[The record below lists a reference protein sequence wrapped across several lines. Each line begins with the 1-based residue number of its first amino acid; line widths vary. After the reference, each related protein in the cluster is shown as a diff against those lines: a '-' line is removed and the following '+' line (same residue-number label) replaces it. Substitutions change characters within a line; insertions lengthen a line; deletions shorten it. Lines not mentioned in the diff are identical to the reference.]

1 MKKKSRNLL
10 HKDLI
15 TPKYRQ
21 RIQKDKK
28 KYSRKNQD
36 INNTENNN

>member
-10 HKDLI
+10 KKDLI

>member
-10 HKDLI
+10 KKDLI

-36 INNTENNN
+36 INNTENND